1 MNRVLIIFLVGLN
14 LCLTKNG
21 FSQLFD
27 DQAVELQITHSMS
40 NADYWGA
47 GVSVF
52 DIDNDGW
59 DDITFIQ
66 ENDSIVIYKNNFGS
80 FQQMPSFYL
89 NEGRTKSQIWV
100 DYDNDGDNDLFI
112 SNYNGRLKLLR
123 NNGNFSFIEIPFE
136 DGLSQINS
144 ANYGITFA
152 DYNRDGFL
160 DMYLCRYVF
169 SGDPT
174 NEGLTN
180 LLLRNDGDGTF
191 SNVTSSASVG
201 NGIGLSFMG
210 VWMDV
215 NKDNW
220 PDLYVIN
227 DREEK
232 DNTLYRNNGNGTF
245 TDLTAISGTA
255 LSGDD
260 PMSATFADFD
270 NDGDLDHYSS
280 NSGDLGKLGRL
291 LVKGTG
297 WNFSEQG
304 QAYGVAIDKLSWGA
318 TWVDVDNDSYLDLY
332 VATGNG
338 SGIVQEDRNYLYMNQ
353 NGIWFEDSPQ
363 EFSDNHIAGSFSVAK
378 GDLDNNGFSDLV
390 VQNVNGTNSFIWM
403 NQSTLNGQNNFI
415 KISLEGTVSNKMA
428 IGAWINV
435 YCGNDT
441 YVHFTRCGENYLSQN
456 SQHHIF
462 GLGNHTTIDS
472 AVIEYPSGITERFY
486 NLLLN
491 QNYTFIEGQTFS
503 NSIVNSGS
511 LSFCLGDSV
520 VLDAGDFDSYSW
532 SNGQTGR
539 FISVSESGSY
549 SVVVENEFGYL
560 ITSNTVNINVGVTPI
575 ISPSVFHINCF
586 GQNNGQVNLNLPFS
600 SNYQVS
606 WNNGFNGVQL
616 SNLAAGTYTYEYQD
630 IYGCEVADSVIIYEP
645 MPLMVFTES
654 IYDQTTGDFIVQI
667 EIVGGTPT
675 YSIYLDG
682 IEQFGNSFTLPD
694 GVYNLSVVD
703 VNNCSI
709 QSSLVLSTAEM
720 ETNIMS
726 NVDFYPNPN
735 STGIFHFDMSNINDL
750 MIFDTYGKQVEVQLD
765 LTNKFFILNAEKG
778 VYFVRFL
785 MYGIAV
791 NRKITLD

>member
-297 WNFSEQG
+297 WDFSEQG

-778 VYFVRFL
+778 IYFVRFL

>member
-1 MNRVLIIFLVGLN
+1 MNKVLLIFLFSVSFGF
-14 LCLTKNG
+14 TKLG

-27 DQAVELQITHSMS
+27 DQAIELQISHSMS
-40 NADYWGA
+40 NTDYWGA

-66 ENDSIVIYKNNFGS
+66 ENDSIVIYKNNAGN
-80 FQQMPSFYL
+80 FQKLQPFYL
-89 NEGRTKSQIWV
+89 NQGRTKSQIWV

-123 NNGNFSFIEIPFE
+123 NNGNFNFIEVPFE
-136 DGLSQINS
+136 DGLSEINS

-152 DYNRDGFL
+152 DYDRDGFL

-169 SGDPT
+169 TGDPT

-191 SNVTSSASVG
+191 SNVTSSAGVG

-215 NKDNW
+215 NKDKW

-227 DREEK
+227 DRVGK

-245 TDLTAISGTA
+245 TDLTASSGTA
-255 LSGDD
+255 LPGDD

-280 NSGDLGKLGRL
+280 NSGDMGKLGRL

-297 WNFSEQG
+297 WNFTEQG

-318 TWVDVDNDSYLDLY
+318 TWIDADNDSYLDLY

-353 NGIWFEDSPQ
+353 IGLFFEDSPQ
-363 EFSDNHIAGSFSVAK
+363 HFSDNHIAGSFSVAK
-378 GDLDNNGFSDLV
+378 GDLNNDGFSDLV

-428 IGAWINV
+428 IGTWINV
-435 YCGNDT
+435 HCGSEKF
-441 YVHFTRCGENYLSQN
+441 VHFTRCGENYLSQN
-456 SQHHIF
+456 SQHYIF

-472 AVIEYPSGITERFY
+472 VVIEYPSGITERFY
-486 NLLLN
+486 NLLIN

-503 NSIVNSGS
+503 NSIVYSGS

-520 VLDAGDFDSYSW
+520 VLDAGDFESYSW

-560 ITSNTVNINVGVTPI
+560 ITSNAVNINVGVTPTI
-575 ISPSVFHINCF
+575 IPSVFHISCF
-586 GQNNGQVNLNLPFS
+586 GQNDGQVNLNLPFS
-600 SNYQVS
+600 TNYQVS
-606 WNNGFNGVQL
+606 WNSGGNGAQL
-616 SNLAAGTYTYEYQD
+616 NNLAAGIYTYEYQD
-630 IYGCEVADSVIIYEP
+630 IFGCSAIDSVQIFEP
-645 MPLMVFTES
+645 MPLMVFSENSYNQSST
-654 IYDQTTGDFIVQI
+654 DFNVQI
-667 EIVGGTPT
+667 EIVGGTPS
-675 YSIYLDG
+675 YAVFIDG
-682 IEQFGNSFTLPD
+682 IEHFGNSFILPD
-694 GVYNLSVVD
+694 GVYNLSIVD
-703 VNNCSI
+703 ANNCSI
-709 QSSLVLSTAEM
+709 QSSLVLSTAEL
-720 ETNIMS
+720 ESQLMS

-735 STGIFHFDMSNINDL
+735 STGVYYFDMSNIKDL
-750 MIFDTYGKQVEVQLD
+750 LIFDSYGKQVAVQLD
-765 LTNKFFILNAEKG
+765 LTNRFFTLNAAKG
-778 VYFVRFL
+778 VYFVRVVLDGLTF
-785 MYGIAV
+785 
-791 NRKITLD
+791 NRKIILD

>member
-520 VLDAGDFDSYSW
+520 VLDAGDFESYSW

-778 VYFVRFL
+778 IYFVRFL

>member
-778 VYFVRFL
+778 IYFVRFL

>member
-520 VLDAGDFDSYSW
+520 VLDAGDFESYSW

-750 MIFDTYGKQVEVQLD
+750 MIFDAYGKQVEVQLD

>member
-520 VLDAGDFDSYSW
+520 VLDAGDFESYSW

>member
-435 YCGNDT
+435 YSGNDT

-520 VLDAGDFDSYSW
+520 VLDAGDFESYSW